1 MILMPCCGTKGS
13 MWQETSGVKTDTPA
27 RFMFP
32 MFFGGDLDELMVEL
46 MGRYRWEICRRVQGV
61 YWNDI
66 RERSLTAEYCDYLQF
81 YRKNNELSG
90 EVKEKIKKTLQRSRN
105 SYREVFVKDY
115 QNWMKYEAKGS
126 FRLNKVARNIL
137 IQYCAFSK
145 PIRQNL
151 KSNPVYQNAFTKLDN
166 DNKRKESRLTSMYEK
181 YEAAGG
187 IVGPDLKENLRFC
200 EM

>member
-1 MILMPCCGTKGS
+1 

-90 EVKEKIKKTLQRSRN
+90 DVKDKLKKTLQRCRN

-126 FRLNKVARNIL
+126 FRLNKVARNVL
-137 IQYCAFSK
+137 IQYCPFSK
-145 PIRQNL
+145 PIRQTL
-151 KSNPVYQNAFTKLDN
+151 KTNPVYQNAFTKLDN
-166 DNKRKESRLTSMYEK
+166 ENKKKESRLTSLYEK

-187 IVGPDLKENLRFC
+187 VVGPDLKENLHFC